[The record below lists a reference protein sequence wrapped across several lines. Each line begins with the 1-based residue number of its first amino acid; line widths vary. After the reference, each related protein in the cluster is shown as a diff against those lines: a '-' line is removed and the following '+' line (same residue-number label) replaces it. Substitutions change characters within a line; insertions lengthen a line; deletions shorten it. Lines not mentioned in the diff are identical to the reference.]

1 MMIQN
6 LGFQLRDM
14 ARRVSQQRRPFPT
27 NLALAFMLGVLL
39 GTLI

>member
-1 MMIQN
+1 MLAN
-6 LGFQLRDM
+6 LAYQLRDM
-14 ARRVSQQRRPFPT
+14 AQNLTQQRRPFHT

>member
-1 MMIQN
+1 MRAN
-6 LGFQLRDM
+6 RASQLCGM
-14 ARRVSQQRRPFPT
+14 TWFVSHRRPFPT